1 MKNFISVLLILIIP
15 ICVYLIMN
23 KNSENYSADAKENL
37 PTMMTFTSSMCMD
50 CKKMKEVIN
59 EIEND
64 YTDKINILTI
74 NALDKDKK
82 IKEKI
87 KKHGIVL
94 VPTTIFLD
102 VNGNETGKIEGFI
115 PKEDLIIEIEEIINE

>member
-15 ICVYLIMN
+15 ICVYFIMN
-23 KNSENYSADAKENL
+23 KNSENFSADAKENL

-50 CKKMKEVIN
+50 CKKMKEVIK

-64 YTDKINILTI
+64 YTDRINILTI

-102 VNGNETGKIEGFI
+102 ENGNETGKIEGFI